1 MPLKKN
7 PRPLSQ
13 IVLPNVLHLW
23 SQLPE
28 SKTKCATLLF
38 ATKVFKCN
46 VWSYCLEFIF
56 RAKNSEGV
64 LLVACLSN

>member
-38 ATKVFKCN
+38 ATKVFQM
-46 VWSYCLEFIF
+46 
-56 RAKNSEGV
+56 
-64 LLVACLSN
+64 